1 METHGLKHHYLHHQ
15 PKQPIHQNSQQTN
28 FHQHQN
34 NHNNSLGSTQPYSFA
49 SGPNG
54 QTNKI
59 KFETSAAFPL
69 LLSSIESGQNAFN
82 GTTIFPKANSKDSLI
97 TNHVNNVAS
106 HVNQSASGQGNESS
120 SSSSLLSSSSSS
132 SSSLSQQSS
141 TGSSH
146 HNTNGVVWA
155 TPKLKSAATPN
166 LTGRQLTTFG
176 QSTNGHSQA
185 NSFVDE
191 ASSVTSLTPFNKN
204 LIAREPI
211 NNNGVYNRNKTKS
224 PNKEN
229 KNLKLANRNN
239 HVSILANSVDVG
251 SKRPSIRSPNTHN
264 NPTNSN
270 NNKCNQ
276 NGDDHSLLSTGSNSA
291 TNRTKVAK
299 FFKEKSKEKV
309 DSRKNVNQCNNNS
322 STKSGDKPRSN
333 ISKTKCSSNSVKSN
347 DNKPTTKTV
356 KLTKL
361 SDNNNVDE
369 NGTAQLPKSPPSRQS
384 IEAESVHRV
393 INYVER
399 LIDDFTFMC
408 FDDKDSLEFSLKD
421 ALGRDIT
428 VLNYEEC
435 MPQMPGLIENQHGI
449 LDSTD
454 VSPPVPTLPT
464 SDPSVKFVLQKELP
478 SSSSSES
485 ELEQTIVKSNR
496 KSKNRTLSSKSDD
509 ETTDSKVIKSN
520 KKKTSM
526 KRIPKSKAIVDSE
539 GSNDS
544 DEEIDEDDEPAK
556 KEFNNTVVKF
566 KTKPRTLT
574 VKCTHRRA
582 KNKLA
587 CNRCVVLHN
596 KSIGKTKPM
605 DRFVDRKAKSK
616 GKGKINV
623 PTRNKKSITPKRKC
637 TKKSSNHIQTTKDES
652 DSSDEEQPSSEE
664 GESSNDDEDDEIS
677 EVESDTTQEEDDD
690 DEDDD
695 DDDDECANR
704 TIADLIKCSN
714 RREAVRKAEMA
725 RARAEMASV
734 KSRTKT
740 NRTTAAGTT
749 TTPCST
755 TNTNPVQSSSNLS
768 SGPPMTNSADDDLS
782 SVKKSKLKK
791 MPNKCNN
798 NRSDNVASSSKTA
811 KTKRNAN
818 KRTNSDSDESK
829 SSDVD
834 ETAEPLSSPRKS
846 RSSIANRSAS
856 KLKNVRKSKSDNEN
870 DENDDDDDEDED
882 ELSDSEPDESSKVNK
897 RQKKTPRS
905 NGKVAKNVKAI
916 NSNKRVKTKPK
927 KVEVHDDS
935 EDNADNDGS
944 NSDSDKDSHSTDDE
958 SDKDQE
964 NNRTTKK
971 TNGKNVKRST
981 DKKGKNVQVNNRKKA
996 KPSVT
1001 NKKSSKGVKS
1011 EVGGDDK
1018 ISSKRNVH
1026 NQSDDDTE
1034 QSEDESDHENEDVKS
1049 SPISRSQVNLKN
1061 KCDKTKVRVGH
1072 DNSTRTASAT
1082 NVDQLKD
1089 VYTFEL
1095 SPTEVPNN
1103 KASRLVLSSSNY
1115 EAKVHGDDK
1124 TDETLIKHKSDEVVV
1139 STSISPSAN
1148 VHETSLVSVK
1158 SSVSP
1163 RGNVNTKEIKED
1175 AFEPLRTDHLSHFE
1189 PSFGPNSSLS
1199 SLSQLSQSIGGGGSG
1214 PILLNHQSSVNKC
1227 PINIKE
1233 EPREDHQALSR
1244 SGHNPKNVSIHPTPP
1259 PEIGD
1264 QCHPP
1269 QPFGQNFLANNKN
1282 AHTRRLW
1289 SNTSSGSL
1297 VSSSSS
1303 SSSSPV
1309 HPAFGQC
1316 PPTPATPASLA
1327 NYFVPTNSLSGL
1339 ASPSLYHAQN
1349 QEMIRR
1355 ELDSRILA
1363 SANDRNLLTSSL
1375 GMAPSSGS
1383 YTPIT
1388 TTSVYSHSSTNPV
1401 GVSTSTTTTV
1411 NPLMM
1416 PQSIPPFI
1424 QPPNSSSYYANPLN
1438 PHLYSNAF
1446 MHGNNAPFRP
1456 FGNPVFQTSTNS
1468 KDSRSSNIER
1478 PPSQTSSSKEIRT
1491 TPIKLEKVKWS
1502 TMHLTIAKNIH
1513 QAMTEQLKNNNI
1525 NNNNN
1530 NNGDKS
1536 GNKNITKPNKSPLKP
1551 IEPSNGISQ
1560 PICSKPHTSTN
1571 KGLSDYQKDQ
1581 NASISASSTHR
1592 PASATTFNNHYPPRY
1607 STPFGTPSISA
1618 PPFLPGLFPSNIPSP
1633 MHLPGFMPESWP
1645 RPPVSMGVPLAPP
1658 PPTPPPP
1665 PPPGVSNAI
1674 RQQYSLPD
1682 FYTSVNSA
1690 SSALS
1695 AWAAGI
1701 KPPPTDPMVSA
1712 NIHSNPNDHN
1722 VKPSPTPTSNSSQQL
1737 KRKHDDSNRDRNST
1751 SKHSSSSHSSY
1762 KNGEVYF
1769 ESPKKKHHHSSS
1781 SSSSSSTSKS
1791 HKNNVTPN
1799 NTTRTN
1805 SIENGE
1811 RQRHESV
1818 CEPSKPKHDNRH
1830 LNVLPNANATPSSP
1844 YTGPMFGN
1852 TNMFNEQRYLEL
1864 LGIPTS
1870 VSHGMSSTNSCLPGR
1885 NNVDISSR
1893 PLWPFNMP
1901 PPPGPSTGPGIT
1913 STMMADPFKSLQDI
1927 SLRPGLVTPDRET
1940 LFSRY
1945 SMLSSSGGGASIF
1958 DKVNKDQLDKY
1969 EMMQNQG
1976 KTNVPSG
1983 ATISNQQK
1991 QSVDSMSSS
2000 RTTPNHRVPIPPP
2013 SSSLPPT
2020 TAPRSSTSTPFPY
2033 PSPYL
2038 SPLNHLNSLSHLA
2051 APSSSYVNSTMA
2063 SLQQPM
2069 GHVPPFGITSN
2080 PMVNGDLSKFGLGA
2094 HHGHL
2099 SHGLT
2104 NGSSQFML
2112 PPHFPPP
2119 PPPGSNMTNYMNH
2132 TSSTTPSGYNP
2143 R

>member
-1 METHGLKHHYLHHQ
+1 
-15 PKQPIHQNSQQTN
+15 
-28 FHQHQN
+28 
-34 NHNNSLGSTQPYSFA
+34 
-49 SGPNG
+49 
-54 QTNKI
+54 
-59 KFETSAAFPL
+59 
-69 LLSSIESGQNAFN
+69 
-82 GTTIFPKANSKDSLI
+82 
-97 TNHVNNVAS
+97 
-106 HVNQSASGQGNESS
+106 
-120 SSSSLLSSSSSS
+120 
-132 SSSLSQQSS
+132 
-141 TGSSH
+141 
-146 HNTNGVVWA
+146 
-155 TPKLKSAATPN
+155 
-166 LTGRQLTTFG
+166 
-176 QSTNGHSQA
+176 
-185 NSFVDE
+185 
-191 ASSVTSLTPFNKN
+191 
-204 LIAREPI
+204 
-211 NNNGVYNRNKTKS
+211 
-224 PNKEN
+224 
-229 KNLKLANRNN
+229 
-239 HVSILANSVDVG
+239 
-251 SKRPSIRSPNTHN
+251 
-264 NPTNSN
+264 
-270 NNKCNQ
+270 
-276 NGDDHSLLSTGSNSA
+276 
-291 TNRTKVAK
+291 
-299 FFKEKSKEKV
+299 
-309 DSRKNVNQCNNNS
+309 
-322 STKSGDKPRSN
+322 
-333 ISKTKCSSNSVKSN
+333 
-347 DNKPTTKTV
+347 
-356 KLTKL
+356 
-361 SDNNNVDE
+361 
-369 NGTAQLPKSPPSRQS
+369 
-384 IEAESVHRV
+384 
-393 INYVER
+393 
-399 LIDDFTFMC
+399 
-408 FDDKDSLEFSLKD
+408 
-421 ALGRDIT
+421 
-428 VLNYEEC
+428 
-435 MPQMPGLIENQHGI
+435 
-449 LDSTD
+449 
-454 VSPPVPTLPT
+454 
-464 SDPSVKFVLQKELP
+464 
-478 SSSSSES
+478 
-485 ELEQTIVKSNR
+485 
-496 KSKNRTLSSKSDD
+496 
-509 ETTDSKVIKSN
+509 
-520 KKKTSM
+520 
-526 KRIPKSKAIVDSE
+526 
-539 GSNDS
+539 
-544 DEEIDEDDEPAK
+544 
-556 KEFNNTVVKF
+556 
-566 KTKPRTLT
+566 
-574 VKCTHRRA
+574 
-582 KNKLA
+582 
-587 CNRCVVLHN
+587 
-596 KSIGKTKPM
+596 
-605 DRFVDRKAKSK
+605 
-616 GKGKINV
+616 
-623 PTRNKKSITPKRKC
+623 
-637 TKKSSNHIQTTKDES
+637 
-652 DSSDEEQPSSEE
+652 
-664 GESSNDDEDDEIS
+664 
-677 EVESDTTQEEDDD
+677 
-690 DEDDD
+690 
-695 DDDDECANR
+695 
-704 TIADLIKCSN
+704 
-714 RREAVRKAEMA
+714 
-725 RARAEMASV
+725 
-734 KSRTKT
+734 
-740 NRTTAAGTT
+740 
-749 TTPCST
+749 
-755 TNTNPVQSSSNLS
+755 
-768 SGPPMTNSADDDLS
+768 
-782 SVKKSKLKK
+782 

-829 SSDVD
+829 
-834 ETAEPLSSPRKS
+834 T
-846 RSSIANRSAS
+846 
-856 KLKNVRKSKSDNEN
+856 
-870 DENDDDDDEDED
+870 
-882 ELSDSEPDESSKVNK
+882 
-897 RQKKTPRS
+897 
-905 NGKVAKNVKAI
+905 I

-935 EDNADNDGS
+935 EDNVDNDGS

-1115 EAKVHGDDK
+1115 DAKVHGDDK

-1175 AFEPLRTDHLSHFE
+1175 AFEPLRTDIFLT
-1189 PSFGPNSSLS
+1189 
-1199 SLSQLSQSIGGGGSG
+1199 
-1214 PILLNHQSSVNKC
+1214 LNHLNKC

-1339 ASPSLYHAQN
+1339 ASPSLFHAQN

-1491 TPIKLEKVKWS
+1491 TPIKLATSV
-1502 TMHLTIAKNIH
+1502 
-1513 QAMTEQLKNNNI
+1513 
-1525 NNNNN
+1525 
-1530 NNGDKS
+1530 NGRTL
-1536 GNKNITKPNKSPLKP
+1536 GAAA
-1551 IEPSNGISQ
+1551 
-1560 PICSKPHTSTN
+1560 TN
-1571 KGLSDYQKDQ
+1571 
-1581 NASISASSTHR
+1581 
-1592 PASATTFNNHYPPRY
+1592 TT
-1607 STPFGTPSISA
+1607 
-1618 PPFLPGLFPSNIPSP
+1618 
-1633 MHLPGFMPESWP
+1633 
-1645 RPPVSMGVPLAPP
+1645 
-1658 PPTPPPP
+1658 PPP

-1870 VSHGMSSTNSCLPGR
+1870 VSHGMSSTK
-1885 NNVDISSR
+1885 
-1893 PLWPFNMP
+1893 FM
-1901 PPPGPSTGPGIT
+1901 STGT
-1913 STMMADPFKSLQDI
+1913 
-1927 SLRPGLVTPDRET
+1927 
-1940 LFSRY
+1940 
-1945 SMLSSSGGGASIF
+1945 
-1958 DKVNKDQLDKY
+1958 
-1969 EMMQNQG
+1969 
-1976 KTNVPSG
+1976 
-1983 ATISNQQK
+1983 K
-1991 QSVDSMSSS
+1991 QC
-2000 RTTPNHRVPIPPP
+2000 
-2013 SSSLPPT
+2013 
-2020 TAPRSSTSTPFPY
+2020 
-2033 PSPYL
+2033 
-2038 SPLNHLNSLSHLA
+2038 
-2051 APSSSYVNSTMA
+2051 
-2063 SLQQPM
+2063 
-2069 GHVPPFGITSN
+2069 
-2080 PMVNGDLSKFGLGA
+2080 
-2094 HHGHL
+2094 
-2099 SHGLT
+2099 
-2104 NGSSQFML
+2104 
-2112 PPHFPPP
+2112 
-2119 PPPGSNMTNYMNH
+2119 
-2132 TSSTTPSGYNP
+2132 
-2143 R
+2143 